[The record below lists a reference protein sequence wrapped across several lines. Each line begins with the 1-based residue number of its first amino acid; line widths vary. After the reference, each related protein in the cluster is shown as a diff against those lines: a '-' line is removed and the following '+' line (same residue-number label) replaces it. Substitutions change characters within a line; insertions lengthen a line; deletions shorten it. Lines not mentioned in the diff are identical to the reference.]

1 MRHPAD
7 RFLYL
12 FTATL
17 TLFIAAVTL
26 LYGRSPATPLH
37 LALLAVLGAVLA
49 ARVWG
54 LLAGVALAF
63 SSTLLLGVYISWPL
77 GPSIWWSEEL
87 LTLVALLGVSGGCA
101 AYVALLG
108 RRCEQAEAAQRD
120 VASVAQLGVDLVP
133 RELDAQA
140 LGRLVASVER
150 MAGAICVFVLTPD
163 DDGHLRPMADARHP
177 DRPCPE
183 SSRTLAEAMRDSVR
197 AADRP
202 ASSPSPVLTSSADVY
217 LPIISGSGFEG
228 VLHADR
234 PAGAGRWGDSDIA
247 LLRFSADLLG
257 ALIERDRLQEEAAH
271 VRAMAEADAL
281 KANILLSIS
290 HDLRTPLAASSA
302 TVATLVDRAEQR
314 KDSRALE
321 DLHSIAED
329 LASLDWRIGE
339 LIDLARL
346 EAASWKPN
354 IDWNDPSDLCN
365 VVLDSL
371 AERAQSRM
379 RCDIAPGTPPFRFDL
394 VQLGRALHHL
404 VENALS
410 YSPPDTEVTVTIRND
425 GRSFRIE
432 VSDRGPGVASDEK
445 GRLFDKFFRGAAGA
459 QVPHG
464 TGLGLSIASSIVE
477 AHGGIIEVENL
488 EPTGACFTIVLD
500 RQQEDTA

>member
-12 FTATL
+12 FTAAL
-17 TLFIAAVTL
+17 TLFVAAVTL
-26 LYGRSPATPLH
+26 LYGQSPATPLH
-37 LALLAVLGAVLA
+37 LALLAVLVAVVVGRL
-49 ARVWG
+49 WG
-54 LLAGVALAF
+54 ILAGVAFA
-63 SSTLLLGVYISWPL
+63 SASALLLGVYTSWPF
-77 GPSIWWSEEL
+77 GPSAWWSEQL
-87 LTLVALLGVSGGCA
+87 LTLVILLGVSGGCA
-101 AYVALLG
+101 AYVAILG
-108 RRCEQAEAAQRD
+108 RQCEQAEAAQRD

-140 LGRLVASVER
+140 LGRLVASIER
-150 MAGAICVFVLTPD
+150 MAGATCVFVLVPD
-163 DDGHLRPMADARHP
+163 DDHLRPMPDARHP

-183 SSRTLAEAMRDSVR
+183 SSRTLAETMRDSVR
-197 AADRP
+197 AAGGP
-202 ASSPSPVLTSSADVY
+202 ASYPSPVLTSSADVY

-234 PAGAGRWGDSDIA
+234 PAGAGKWGDSDIA

-257 ALIERDRLQEEAAH
+257 ALIERDRLQEDAAH
-271 VRAMAEADAL
+271 VRAMAEADTL

-302 TVATLVDRAEQR
+302 TVATLVDRAQR
-314 KDSRALE
+314 WEDSHALE

-354 IDWNDPSDLCN
+354 IDWNDASDLCN

-410 YSPPDTEVTVTIRND
+410 YSPPDSEVTVTIRND
-425 GRSFRIE
+425 GRSFRVA
-432 VSDRGPGVASDEK
+432 VSDRGPGVAPEENDRVFE
-445 GRLFDKFFRGAAGA
+445 KFFRGAAGA
-459 QVPHG
+459 LVPHG
-464 TGLGLSIASSIVE
+464 TGLGLAIASSIVE

-488 EPTGACFTIVLD
+488 EPAGACFTIVLD